1 MSETADSQAS
11 PETVGEAIH
20 YCHQSLAD
28 SDACYG
34 HGTDNAWDE
43 AVQLVLS
50 VADLPM
56 DSDEKVMPHRID
68 EVARRDILRLLQRRV
83 AEHIPLPYLLGRAWF
98 AGLSG
103 AALDAK
109 ILEVFQQF
117 DTDNSGYLEFD
128 EFKMACEKMGLSL
141 ADEDLKALVREFDQ
155 DGDEQISFDEF
166 RHAVKV
172 WISQ

>member
-1 MSETADSQAS
+1 
-11 PETVGEAIH
+11 
-20 YCHQSLAD
+20 
-28 SDACYG
+28 
-34 HGTDNAWDE
+34 
-43 AVQLVLS
+43 
-50 VADLPM
+50 M
-56 DSDEKVMPHRID
+56 DSAQKV
-68 EVARRDILRLLQRRV
+68 RDSVKQHTYDSHAEREREESRSTFVTLAWLACASVLLRRV
-83 AEHIPLPYLLGRAWF
+83 THSQIRGLFRAWF

-172 WISQ
+172 WISQWLRM

>member
-1 MSETADSQAS
+1 MLRGNTKTATVAAEESRSSTFVTLAWLACAS
-11 PETVGEAIH
+11 
-20 YCHQSLAD
+20 
-28 SDACYG
+28 
-34 HGTDNAWDE
+34 
-43 AVQLVLS
+43 VL
-50 VADLPM
+50 L
-56 DSDEKVMPHRID
+56 
-68 EVARRDILRLLQRRV
+68 RRV
-83 AEHIPLPYLLGRAWF
+83 THSQIRGLFRAWF

-141 ADEDLKALVREFDQ
+141 ADDDLKALVREFDQ

-172 WISQ
+172 LISQWLRM